1 MTACRPVGADRRRRT
16 RTRSR
21 RLSPLAAL
29 AASIAVALPIVV
41 PTRVTA
47 TTPPGFSIHVAEASG
62 GRGTP
67 QVAGTEFPLDQVG
80 YDQHEFLLSG
90 TAQSYTSAVPL
101 TSDGKWTVTPASSA
115 PYTTRAVLYMP
126 TDPSRFNGTV
136 VVEWLNVT
144 AGLDAAPVWLMAHE
158 ELVREGYAWLGV
170 SAQRIGIDGASQGVL
185 SLPLGLKQVD
195 PARYGALAHPGDSYS
210 YDLFRQVG
218 GFAPRLLQEQ
228 GLRARRV
235 LAAGESQ
242 SAMHLVTFIDAFGAD
257 TKTAPSPFDGYLV
270 YSRGITG
277 SPLSQAPQTETPTP
291 TRIRTD
297 ARAPVLVLDTE
308 SDVAGLGAAAAAQ
321 PDTAHVREWQVAGG
335 AHADVYTLAI
345 GATDAGD
352 PASDTA
358 MFQAMRTPPTSF
370 RGGLFTCTL
379 PINTGPTTYVARA
392 AVHALDEWAR
402 SGTPPAKAPR
412 LALVPRSDPPQF
424 RIDADG
430 NVKGGVRTPQVDA
443 PVARLS
449 GLGQSGGGFCG
460 LFGTT
465 TAFTAE
471 HLAALYPSNARFV
484 KAWNAA
490 LDDAVRAG
498 WIRRAD
504 ARSLE
509 AAAAASPVVP

>member
-1 MTACRPVGADRRRRT
+1 M

-21 RLSPLAAL
+21 LLAPLAAL
-29 AASIAVALPIVV
+29 AAGFAVALPIVV
-41 PTRVTA
+41 PARATA
-47 TTPPGFSIHVAEASG
+47 TTAPGFSIHVAEATG
-62 GRGTP
+62 GKGTP
-67 QVAGTEFPLDQVG
+67 QLAATEFPLDQVG
-80 YDQHEFLLSG
+80 YDQHEFLVSG

-101 TSDGKWTVTPASSA
+101 KSDGNWTVTPASSA
-115 PYTTRAVLYMP
+115 PFTTRAVLYMP
-126 TDPSRFNGTV
+126 TDPRNFNGTV

-144 AGLDAAPVWLMAHE
+144 AGIDAAPVWLMAHK
-158 ELVREGYAWLGV
+158 ELVREGYAWIGV
-170 SAQRIGIDGASQGVL
+170 SAQSIGIEGASQGVL
-185 SLPLGLKQVD
+185 GLPLGLKQLD
-195 PARYGALAHPGDSYS
+195 PERYGALEHPGDSYS

-218 GFAPRLLQEQ
+218 GLAPQLLRNQ

-277 SPLSQAPQTETPTP
+277 SPLSQAPQAEIGAPTP
-291 TRIRTD
+291 TRIRSD
-297 ARAPVLVLDTE
+297 VRAPVLVLDTE

-321 PDTAHVREWQVAGG
+321 PDTARVHEWQVAGG
-335 AHADVYTLAI
+335 AHADAYTLAL
-345 GATDAGD
+345 GANDAGD

-370 RGGLFTCTL
+370 RGGLFTCTS

-392 AVHALDEWAR
+392 AVHALDQWAR

-412 LALVPRSDPPQF
+412 LALVPGRDPPQF

-430 NVKGGVRTPQVDA
+430 NVQGGVRTPHVDA
-443 PVARLS
+443 PVARFS
-449 GLGQSGGGFCG
+449 GLGQSGSGFCS

-465 TAFTAE
+465 TPFTAAQ
-471 HLAALYPSNARFV
+471 LTALYPSNARFV

-490 LDDAVRAG
+490 VDDAVRAG
-498 WIRRAD
+498 WILRAD
-504 ARSLE
+504 ARGLR